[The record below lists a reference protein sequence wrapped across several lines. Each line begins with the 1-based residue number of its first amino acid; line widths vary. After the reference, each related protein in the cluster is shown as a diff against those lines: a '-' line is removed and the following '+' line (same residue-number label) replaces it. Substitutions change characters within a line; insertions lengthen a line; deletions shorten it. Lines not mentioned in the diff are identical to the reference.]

1 MKKTKFLIF
10 SAISL
15 TGIAL
20 STVAAIHFS
29 KNGDFLKLFGG
40 SDPVTWNHYSAVAPS
55 FESRGIKEY
64 WVSCSSHGHQFT
76 EPTGDG
82 ITIVDAGAPSQS
94 FINSLETSDD
104 RVLMNAKSYSFEDA
118 SITKQS
124 DTEYLITANGKQ
136 ILRFV
141 STAGSATVEFDTT
154 NVTNGSKSLH
164 FTVTG
169 GNIEIF
175 VDKNFY
181 NQLGAKGVLFDL
193 LGSSTTEAF
202 NVWNEWNEG
211 SSDPDSGR
219 GYINTSGGWFTN
231 NYSKSKIGY
240 WGGDWARLFKS
251 NTGVTGNYE
260 FYLDNVRVAESV
272 IDFENDVLYQ
282 SNDYYLVKSYASH
295 TQSISSE
302 KAHTGSK
309 SLKVEIPKDGRGL
322 CISDGIY
329 SILPDEGLS
338 FYLYSE
344 VAFNANLRNSG
355 GTLQYHSPSQW
366 KQYTI
371 SKANMEKIN
380 GDAYYTLFLPTAATT
395 VYIDD
400 LAPAKS
406 TIDFENN
413 ELHARLGMAK
423 HNDSDTQYVVSSY
436 EGVTF
441 AGVSDERAFEGRKAY
456 KVTTSDAHQMA
467 LKINDNLYNALGD
480 EGLTF
485 RMYSSQAFNYGING
499 GSDQSYANPGE
510 WVEVTLAKAN
520 IDATAGRHY
529 VFLPREVVTVYI
541 DNVRP
546 APAS

>member
-10 SAISL
+10 SALSL

-20 STVAAIHFS
+20 STFAAINFS

-40 SDPVTWNHYSAVAPS
+40 GDPVTWNHYSAVAPS

-118 SITKQS
+118 SIEKQS
-124 DTEYLITANGKQ
+124 DTVYHITANGKQ

-193 LGSSTTEAF
+193 LGSSTTSAF
-202 NVWNEWNEG
+202 NVWNEGNA
-211 SSDPDSGR
+211 SPDSGR
-219 GYINTSGGWFTN
+219 GYIDTSGGWITN
-231 NYSKSKIGY
+231 NYSKSIMGY
-240 WGGDWARLFKS
+240 WNGDWARLFKS
-251 NTGVTGNYE
+251 NTGATGNYE
-260 FYLDNVRVAESV
+260 FYLDNVRAAESV

-295 TQSISSE
+295 TQSISTE
-302 KAHTGSK
+302 KAHTGNK
-309 SLKVEIPKDGRGL
+309 SLKVEIPLNGRGL

-344 VAFNANLRNSG
+344 TAFNANIPNSG
-355 GTLQYHSPSQW
+355 GSLQYHSPVSQW

-371 SKANMEKIN
+371 PKANMEKIN

-406 TIDFENN
+406 IIDFENN

-423 HNDSDTQYVVSSY
+423 HNNSDTQYVVSSY
-436 EGVTF
+436 DGVTF

-485 RMYSSQAFNYGING
+485 RMYCDKAFYYGTNG
-499 GSDQSYANPGE
+499 GDLLYDNPGE
-510 WVEVTLAKAN
+510 WVEITLSKAN
-520 IDATAGRHY
+520 LDPTAGRHY
-529 VFLPREVVTVYI
+529 VFLPREVVTVYV